1 MGGHCREFPNG
12 HTLEAPQAGLR
23 ITYEMQEDAHHSLEA
38 PQAGLRITPTDR
50 IAMAALAGQQKKTES
65 ATCIEY
71 CIITAGQKAC
81 RLALAEPSTAS

>member
-1 MGGHCREFPNG
+1 
-12 HTLEAPQAGLR
+12 
-23 ITYEMQEDAHHSLEA
+23 MQEEPHHSLEV

-71 CIITAGQKAC
+71 CSITAGQKAC
-81 RLALAEPSTAS
+81 RLMLVEPSTGSDNRGDRSVLIGLTLPLESTAVLYHAA